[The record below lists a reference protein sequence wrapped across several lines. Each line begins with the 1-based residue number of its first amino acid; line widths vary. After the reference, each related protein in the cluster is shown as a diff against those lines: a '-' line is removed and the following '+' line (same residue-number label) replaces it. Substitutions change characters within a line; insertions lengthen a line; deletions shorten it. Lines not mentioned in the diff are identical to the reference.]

1 MKSLQHISSKDQEGK
16 DIHFYCLANILLEVL
31 TSAIRQPRE
40 IRTPRLERKVKQFLL
55 EDVMIIYVENLK
67 ETK

>member
-1 MKSLQHISSKDQEGK
+1 MKNLQHISSKDQEGK

-40 IRTPRLERKVKQFLL
+40 IRTPSWKGK
-55 EDVMIIYVENLK
+55 
-67 ETK
+67 